1 MKKYL
6 IPKLIGLAILTMIIL
21 VIISILEVAVYSH
34 LINPGQEITVYETH
48 ASKSAPYVSG
58 IFGFI
63 IFFFV
68 ARFWNQKKYDNIA
81 SLVLL
86 FPVIYVLIDVV
97 VLVLADVKWA
107 DFLVIFLIANSAK
120 FLGCFLG
127 YKLTK

>member
-48 ASKSAPYVSG
+48 ASQSAPYVSS

-63 IFFFV
+63 IFFLV
-68 ARFWNQKKYDNIA
+68 ARFWNQKNYNNIA

-86 FPVIYVLIDVV
+86 FPLTYVLIDII

>member
-21 VIISILEVAVYSH
+21 VSISILEVAVYSH

-48 ASKSAPYVSG
+48 ASQSAPYVSG

-63 IFFFV
+63 IFFLV

-86 FPVIYVLIDVV
+86 FPLTYVLIDII